1 MGLKLAISGHSLTGE
16 RVDRR
21 WLLAAD
27 VAGYSRLMGAN
38 EEGTLPYKY
47 KADGSLDLYFQN
59 ESPGADSGS
68 QLASSAERLIQLY
81 HAHFRPEI
89 GRPHWE
95 VEPAA
100 GQKNSEGNWSD
111 SAIRIRAS
119 VARTR
124 IAANVGSWHKPAV
137 RDRAE
142 YVRSARVFQTP
153 TCSAIARASSTSM
166 PRYLTVLSILLWP
179 SRSRTALRLPV
190 RR

>member
-21 WLLAAD
+21 WRLSWRRMSPGIAASWVQTRKVRYPTSTKQTD
-27 VAGYSRLMGAN
+27 RSTSIFRTKVPARTGKPTGFQRRKTHS
-38 EEGTLPYKY
+38 TLPWH
-47 KADGSLDLYFQN
+47 L
-59 ESPGADSGS
+59 
-68 QLASSAERLIQLY
+68 
-81 HAHFRPEI
+81 RPEI

-124 IAANVGSWHKPAV
+124 IAANVGSWHFSDMALV
-137 RDRAE
+137 LGD
-142 YVRSARVFQTP
+142 VRSWGAE
-153 TCSAIARASSTSM
+153 
-166 PRYLTVLSILLWP
+166 
-179 SRSRTALRLPV
+179 
-190 RR
+190 